1 MVLQSASPARRKKS
15 PVNFRRY
22 SKHLLWIVPLL
33 VADVFVVVWL
43 KGRGERLAGE
53 RAGPVEPAAA
63 ARAAVLPPWNDLVYP
78 TDQEDLLGVE
88 LAGVYQPTAS
98 GNPESA
104 LFGSVR
110 TANNGR
116 GLLPSFHEGIDIA
129 AMRRDRRGRPL
140 DKVYAVAE
148 GRVGYVNRVGGK
160 SNYGKYVVLLH
171 DDPLG
176 EVYTLY
182 AHLAEVERG
191 LAAGHPVRPGQVLGT
206 MGNTSSSPIPMA
218 RAHLHFEIGL
228 VGNARFAQWYRAH
241 KMKPDHGNFNGRNF
255 LGVDPRA
262 FLEHQRMDPDLDFAS
277 HIALIPKAFD
287 TVLAAAKMPD
297 FFRRYPA
304 LWKGPAP
311 AGGAVVLSCAENG
324 LPLGGRA
331 ATDEESRLLG
341 RRKGAVLGVDEAVL
355 GRNGSRIVVRTAKG
369 WVLGRNGETW
379 REVMV
384 Y

>member
-1 MVLQSASPARRKKS
+1 MNMPTQLKRRAR
-15 PVNFRRY
+15 
-22 SKHLLWIVPLL
+22 HLLWIIPLL
-33 VADVFVVVWL
+33 VADIFIVVWL
-43 KGRGERLAGE
+43 KGRGERLAAE
-53 RAGPVEPAAA
+53 RVARLEPAEPSAVT
-63 ARAAVLPPWNDLVYP
+63 VLPPWTNLVYP
-78 TDQEDLLGVE
+78 TDQKGLLRADLV
-88 LAGVYQPTAS
+88 GVYQPTAS
-98 GNPESA
+98 GHPESA

-110 TANNGR
+110 TANNGS

-129 AMRRDRRGRPL
+129 ALRRDRKGRPL
-140 DKVYAVAE
+140 DKVYAVAA

-182 AHLAEVERG
+182 AHLAEIEPG
-191 LAAGHPVRPGQVLGT
+191 LAAGHRVEPGQTLGV

-228 VGNARFAQWYRAH
+228 MSNARFAEWYRAH
-241 KMKPDHGNFNGRNF
+241 RMKPDHGNFNGRNF
-255 LGVDPRA
+255 LGVDPRE
-262 FLEHQRMDPDLDFAS
+262 FLESQRMNPDLDFAS
-277 HIALIPKAFD
+277 HITLIPKALD
-287 TVLAAAKMPD
+287 VVLAAPRAPD

-311 AGGAVVLSCAENG
+311 DDGAVVLSCAENG
-324 LPLGGRA
+324 LPLKGRA
-331 ATDEESRLLG
+331 ATDEERRLLG
-341 RRKGAVLGVDEAVL
+341 RRKAAVLGVDEGVL
-355 GRNGSRIVVRTAKG
+355 GRNGSRIVVRTAKGG